1 MLLLDKVFLL
11 MDELFLNRDSKGR
24 IEGRNNEFKKQT

>member
-1 MLLLDKVFLL
+1 L

-24 IEGRNNEFKKQT
+24 IEGRNNEFKKQTWKSRIAW